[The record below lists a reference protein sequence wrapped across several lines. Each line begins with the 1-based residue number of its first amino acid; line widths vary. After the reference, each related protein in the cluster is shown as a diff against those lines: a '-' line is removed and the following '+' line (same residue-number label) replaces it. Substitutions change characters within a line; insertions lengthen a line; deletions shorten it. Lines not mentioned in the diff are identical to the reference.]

1 MATTPEPAHAA
12 GTQVPG
18 GAAHEGGAF
27 PPFDPSHF
35 SSSLIWLAITFGLL
49 YLLMSRIALPRM
61 DSILSARRAKIDGDL
76 NAAKS
81 AKAQA
86 DAAAGAH
93 AKTLA
98 DARANA
104 QATAQKAREALA
116 LETAAKRAELEGALN
131 TKLAAAEAQIA
142 ATKAQ
147 AMTNVAGIAH
157 DSAAA
162 IVERL
167 TGHRPE
173 ANIVAAALAAHVKA

>member
-27 PPFDPSHF
+27 PPFDPAHF

-61 DSILSARRAKIDGDL
+61 ENILSARRAKIDRDL
-76 NAAKS
+76 DAAKRD
-81 AKAQA
+81 KAGV
-86 DAAAGAH
+86 DIAAAAH

-98 DARANA
+98 DARDQA

-116 LETAAKRAELEGALN
+116 ADTDSQRKALEAKLN
-131 TKLAAAEAQIA
+131 ATLAAAEARIVL
-142 ATKAQ
+142 TKAQ
-147 AMTNVAGIAH
+147 AMANVEGIAH
-157 DSAAA
+157 DTTLA

-167 TGHRPE
+167 TGHRPDSYT
-173 ANIVAAALAAHVKA
+173 IAAALAAHVNS